1 MEKWWKDD
9 KMPKKIVSNKIANQ
23 LFQELVVLHT
33 PTVFSRSWTSLA
45 QYQQRNFKEM
55 GLPFFAEHSYIK
67 EIMISK

>member
-33 PTVFSRSWTSLA
+33 PTVFSTSLA
-45 QYQQRNFKEM
+45 QYQQRIFKEM